1 MQIKA
6 IGRNHLSIQTG
17 HCQKLD
23 KHYLMEVWRKGN
35 IPPLMLGIYTGRDTM
50 IDHAR
55 LIKTKKMRMRLEHSL
70 TPYMKLT
77 PNH

>member
-6 IGRNHLSIQTG
+6 IGRNHLSIQNG

-35 IPPLMLGIYTGRDTM
+35 IPPLMLAICVDKRHYEGLCEAY
-50 IDHAR
+50 
-55 LIKTKKMRMRLEHSL
+55 
-70 TPYMKLT
+70 
-77 PNH
+77 